1 MRLTL
6 RQLTIFDSV
15 VRHLSFT
22 RASEELYLSQPAVS
36 MQIKQLEESVGL
48 ELFEKM
54 GKSLYLTYAGRE
66 LCQYSKNIAKEI
78 RDAEDAF
85 TCMKDL
91 NEGQLSITVASTAN
105 YFAAHLFAKFSRRH
119 PKVRLSLDVT
129 NRENLIRQLKDN
141 ECDLVIMG
149 KPPAELDVV
158 KTHFMENPLVIIA
171 PPDHPLCGCSDISL
185 EKISLHQFIVR
196 EQGSGT
202 RSAIERFFAKHH
214 LPLHTMAEMTSSE
227 AIKQAVA
234 AGLSLGIVSIHT
246 LELELATGRLVILDV
261 ENMPILRH
269 WYLVHRSEKRLSP
282 IAREFS
288 KYVLNEASNIWQ
300 PPSTRP
306 QVKLS
311 RVS

>member
-1 MRLTL
+1 MRITL

-15 VRHLSFT
+15 VNHLSFT

-36 MQIKQLEESVGL
+36 MQIKQLEESIGL

-54 GKSLYLTYAGRE
+54 GKSLYLTNAGRE

-78 RDAEDAF
+78 RNAEDAIA
-85 TCMKDL
+85 CMKDL
-91 NEGQLSITVASTAN
+91 SHGQLSITVASTAN
-105 YFAAHLFAKFSRRH
+105 YFAAHLFAKFSRLH
-119 PKVRLSLDVT
+119 PKVHLSLDVT
-129 NRENLIRQLKDN
+129 NRENLIQQLKDN

-149 KPPAELDVV
+149 KPPEELDVV
-158 KTHFMENPLVIIA
+158 KTPFMENPLVIIA
-171 PPDHPLCGCSDISL
+171 PPDHPLCGCHDISL
-185 EKISLHQFIVR
+185 KTISQYEFIVR

-202 RSAIERFFAKHH
+202 RSAIERFFDEHH
-214 LPLHTMAEMTSSE
+214 LPLKTMAEMTSCE
-227 AIKQAVA
+227 AIKQAVG

-246 LELELATGRLVILDV
+246 LELELATKRLVILDI
-261 ENMPILRH
+261 EHMPILRH

-288 KYVLNEASNIWQ
+288 KYVLNEAENIWQ

-311 RVS
+311 RIS